1 MSSSPNNNDNSI
13 FINISKENYFNEF
26 FEDKIWNKEFEENSD
41 KKVVREEFIE
51 YIIGFSYADKI
62 RLACYQKKLSIKHLV
77 RIADKSENYTKRL
90 LSELNKKLNLDI
102 KKIDGLNHYTTS
114 KKGLSILI
122 ASVSA
127 FFRKNKYMQQ
137 IKQISNDNVNVVNSK
152 EIIKRFHSFI
162 SNQKT
167 KQIKRILLNDEKSF
181 ILSFSDLC
189 EYDFYLADELLSNP
203 KEIISIF
210 EETLS
215 QFSDD
220 DHNDTQSKIII
231 RITDLPETENIKI
244 GSHREEHINKLVSF
258 EGIIRRKSDVKPRL
272 KTTEY
277 LCTNPSCNFSQDKI
291 IIPQFEEKEKKLKC
305 CPKCKS
311 GVELI
316 NKHLEDS
323 MFLILEQDFTDRNS
337 DFDSKKIH
345 IKIDADLTNEKKYN
359 KLKISGKVKIIG
371 ILKCINSDNKV
382 EYDYILN
389 ANNIIFIDDDDDII
403 ITKEDIEEFKE
414 FAKKE
419 DCFEQL
425 TKSYLPKIYNNEEIK
440 QALLLQHIGSSFD
453 NERNDSHILLL
464 GDPSTA
470 KTEMI
475 TESLTYGTRYVY
487 ASGTSST
494 KAGMTATTIKD
505 ELTGAWVLEPG
516 VLPRANGGIAGL
528 DEMDKLNK
536 EDADCMTEALEQQ
549 TISVNKANISAKLQ
563 TKCSFLAGAN
573 PKFSKFRNDLTI
585 DNQIN
590 FNSALLSRFDLIFL
604 LKDKADDTRDK
615 ELIDHILDGYDT
627 ENKQQ
632 SEKQYDKEFI
642 KKYIYYCKTN
652 FNPKLT
658 DNAKKLISEY
668 YVKMRKYS
676 GDSNIINFTP
686 RQIKGVI
693 RFASAYAKF
702 HQKTQIINK
711 HIKFAFDLFNF
722 AYDKLGSENTE
733 VINE

>member
-1 MSSSPNNNDNSI
+1 MSFPPNNNENSI
-13 FINISKENYFNEF
+13 LIKLSKENYFIDF
-26 FEDKIWNKEFEENSD
+26 FEDRVWKEEFENNSD
-41 KKVVREEFIE
+41 KEVIKEEFVD
-51 YIIGFSYADKI
+51 YINELSYADKI
-62 RLACYQKKLSIKHLV
+62 RLACYNKKLSIKDLV
-77 RIADKSENYTKRL
+77 KIADKSENYTKRL

-102 KKIDGLNHYTTS
+102 KKINGLNHYTTS

-137 IKQISNDNVNVVNSK
+137 IKKISNDNTDIINPK
-152 EIIKRFHSFI
+152 EIIKRFYSFV

-181 ILSFSDLC
+181 NLSFSDLC
-189 EYDFYLADELLSNP
+189 EYDFYLTDELLLNP
-203 KEIISIF
+203 KEIISLF
-210 EETLS
+210 EETLI
-215 QFSDD
+215 QFLD
-220 DHNDTQSKIII
+220 NDTNTEIKI

-244 GSHREEHINKLVSF
+244 GSHRETDINKLVSF

-316 NKHLEDS
+316 NKQLEDS

-371 ILKCINSDNKV
+371 ILNCINSDNKV

-403 ITKEDIEEFKE
+403 ITKEDIKE
-414 FAKKE
+414 FNEFVKQE

-425 TKSYLPKIYNNEEIK
+425 IKSYLPKIYNNEEIK

-453 NERNDSHILLL
+453 KERNDSHILLL

-475 TESLTYGTRYVY
+475 TESLSYNTRYVY

-494 KAGMTATTIKD
+494 KAGMTATAIKD

-573 PKFSKFRNDLTI
+573 PKFSKFRDDITI

-604 LKDKADDTRDK
+604 LKDKADDTKDK
-615 ELIDHILDGYDT
+615 ELIDHILDGYDSD
-627 ENKQQ
+627 NKQQ

-676 GDSNIINFTP
+676 GDNNIINFTP

-693 RFASAYAKF
+693 RFAAAYAKF

-711 HIKFAFDLFNF
+711 HIKYAFDLFNF
-722 AYDKLGSENTE
+722 AYDKIGSQNTE
-733 VINE
+733 IINE